1 MSEISKYEAYK
12 KKLQGVCDE
21 NNLVFR
27 FRPDKY
33 PITLTIKP
41 VMGLDEQMSMLE
53 NVEENG
59 YTSPDAS
66 IVFYFKDGGITYK
79 TSQTFTI
86 NDALFSKVKN
96 LFKNM
101 HYCWLQYFFR
111 DIIEKRVLNERT
123 MPVIDDEDLPPDA
136 EPLESYEDENGD
148 EDDLDVEDA
157 GTLPFE
163 NDEDGGEKT
172 QAVSLD
178 DPDIREATRIV
189 RGENKAS
196 AGLLQ
201 RSMNIGY
208 AKAARLLDNLEELGV
223 VGPFNGSQ
231 PREVL
236 PYDEPDDPDASDEEG
251 AGDDEA

>member
-27 FRPDKY
+27 FRSDRY

-41 VMGLDEQMSMLE
+41 VTGLDEQMSMLE

-66 IVFYFKDGGITYK
+66 IVFYFKDGGIAYK

-86 NDALFSKVKN
+86 NDALFSKIKN

-136 EPLESYEDENGD
+136 EPPESFEDGD

-157 GTLPFE
+157 GKLPFGG
-163 NDEDGGEKT
+163 DEDGGEDAR
-172 QAVSLD
+172 AVSLD
-178 DPDIREATRIV
+178 DPDIREAARIV

-201 RSMNIGY
+201 RAMSIGY

-236 PYDEPDDPDASDEEG
+236 PHDEPDDLDTSDEEG
-251 AGDDEA
+251 AGDDET